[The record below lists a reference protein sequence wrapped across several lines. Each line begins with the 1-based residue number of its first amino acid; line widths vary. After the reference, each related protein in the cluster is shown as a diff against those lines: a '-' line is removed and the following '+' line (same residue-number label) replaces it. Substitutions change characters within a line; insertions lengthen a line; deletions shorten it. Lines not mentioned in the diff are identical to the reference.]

1 MSKLPSEWVTRIF
14 QRLTGVYG
22 AQFRSKYS
30 HVENGIDIGIAMAAE
45 AWANELGDFVNR
57 PEAISYALDHLPK
70 DHAPNAIEFLDACKR
85 CPRKEENHVRLEY
98 KPTAEDKA
106 RQKEMA
112 HKATAAVRPKEFD
125 GLLWAKRPKSQAALN
140 AVFDA
145 KKNHRRF
152 PALASVFD
160 QLVADGISTPDGM
173 LLKRWDGCQWVGS

>member
-1 MSKLPSEWVTRIF
+1 MSKLPAEWVMRIF

-22 AQFRSKYS
+22 SQFRAKYS

-112 HKATAAVRPKEFD
+112 HKATAAVKPKEFD
-125 GLLWAKRPKSQAALN
+125 GLLWAKKPKSQKAMDFIA
-140 AVFDA
+140 DG
-145 KKNHRRF
+145 KKHANRF
-152 PALASVFD
+152 PALAEVFD
-160 QLVADGISTPDGM
+160 YLVKEGIANELGK
-173 LLKRWDGCQWVGS
+173 LLYRWDGVQWVKV

>member
-1 MSKLPSEWVTRIF
+1 MSKLPAEWVTRIF

-22 AQFRSKYS
+22 SQFRAKYS

-125 GLLWAKRPKSQAALN
+125 GLLWAKKPKSQKAMDFIA
-140 AVFDA
+140 DG
-145 KKNHRRF
+145 KKHANRF
-152 PALASVFD
+152 PALAAVFD
-160 QLVADGISTPDGM
+160 RLLADGICNEQGK
-173 LLKRWDGCQWVGS
+173 LLKRWDGGWVNV

>member
-1 MSKLPSEWVTRIF
+1 MSKLPVEWVTRIF

-22 AQFRSKYS
+22 SQFRAKYS

-57 PEAISYALDHLPK
+57 PEAIAYALDHLPVER
-70 DHAPNAIEFLDACKR
+70 APNALEFRDACRR
-85 CPRKEENHVRLEY
+85 CPAKDVAALPYR
-98 KPTAEDKA
+98 PTEEDKA
-106 RQKEMA
+106 RNRELS
-112 HKATAAVRPKEFD
+112 HKVVEACRPKEFY

-152 PALASVFD
+152 PALAGVFD
-160 QLVADGISTPDGM
+160 QLVADGIATPAGA
-173 LLKRWDGCQWVGS
+173 LLKRWDGCQWVKV